1 MTFPKFVKFEE
12 TQDVCFDNVKA
23 GGGFSVESG
32 IVFARGCNENGAPN
46 MFGVRENAVM
56 RLFKHSSIVTIHRPP
71 ETKPLGECNPGD
83 VVRCPEGDIGYLL
96 HDPDD
101 HILLRDDLVPIAMY
115 GDHEIAAWSRRLTVT
130 IIGKVVCDG

>member
-12 TQDVCFDNVKA
+12 TQEVLFS
-23 GGGFSVESG
+23 SVEVG
-32 IVFARGCNENGAPN
+32 QEFKFNGRAWIRKDFKEAPIQLGAEVN
-46 MFGVRENAVM
+46 SH
-56 RLFKHSSIVTIHRPP
+56 RLLRFYDDNIVTTHRPL
-71 ETKPLGECNPGD
+71 ETKPLGECKPGD

-96 HDPDD
+96 HDSDD
-101 HILLRDDLVPIAMY
+101 YILLRDDLVPIAMY

>member
-12 TQDVCFDNVKA
+12 TQEVEFGTLGIGDVFTEYGKA
-23 GGGFSVESG
+23 PSRTKTSHVDGANSVSEYWNLKK
-32 IVFARGCNENGAPN
+32 IV
-46 MFGVRENAVM
+46 
-56 RLFKHSSIVTIHRPP
+56 HSALVTIHHPL